1 MERDTDLSVIE
12 RAGVIV
18 YRYVV
23 TPTLRFDYMSPNAG
37 AIFGVQ
43 AEQFLRN
50 PLSGFSTIHPDDRGT
65 LEALIADRSL
75 HPPPVTLRWCHAD
88 GRVVWT
94 EHRRFPA
101 FDDLGGVAGYTGFGV
116 DITARMDESAAGDHP
131 LLNANALGALSE
143 RLEQMREEER
153 TRISR
158 ELHDEL
164 GQLLTCIKLD
174 FVATARRLRELKT
187 PGDVVDRLQ
196 SAVGQIDLGIA
207 MVRRI
212 ATGLRPPGLDHRDL
226 GGAIEYEARRMSAI
240 AGVEMPVTARVTHTV
255 DTEIAT
261 AAFRVFEEALTNAVR
276 HAKATRISTT
286 VGTTPRGR
294 LMLYV
299 NDNGVGI
306 PRSRL
311 NRGPSLGLL
320 GMSERA
326 RQLGGTLRVTSRS
339 GHGTRVLLG
348 LPVTRDSGSGTRDSK
363 AGIRDSG
370 FGIRG

>member
-1 MERDTDLSVIE
+1 LK
-12 RAGVIV
+12 
-18 YRYVV
+18 
-23 TPTLRFDYMSPNAG
+23 L
-37 AIFGVQ
+37 
-43 AEQFLRN
+43 
-50 PLSGFSTIHPDDRGT
+50 PLSPVDLDA
-65 LEALIADRSL
+65 ALA
-75 HPPPVTLRWCHAD
+75 
-88 GRVVWT
+88 
-94 EHRRFPA
+94 
-101 FDDLGGVAGYTGFGV
+101 
-116 DITARMDESAAGDHP
+116 
-131 LLNANALGALSE
+131 E

-174 FVATARRLRELKT
+174 FVATVRRLRELKT

-226 GGAIEYEARRMSAI
+226 GGAIEYEARRMAAI
-240 AGVEMPVTARVTHTV
+240 ASVAMPVAARVTHTV

-276 HAKATRISTT
+276 HAHASCISTT
-286 VGTTPRGR
+286 VGTTRRGR

-299 NDNGVGI
+299 SDNGVGI
-306 PRSRL
+306 PRRRL
-311 NRGPSLGLL
+311 NVRSSLGLL

-326 RQLGGTLRVTSRS
+326 RKLGGSLRITSRP
-339 GHGTRVLLG
+339 GHGTRVLLT
-348 LPVTRDSGSGTRDSK
+348 LPLDRDSIGTPNSSEVGAHDS
-363 AGIRDSG
+363 
-370 FGIRG
+370 